1 MASSGS
7 FKTSSYEGRYL
18 EFSWSETSQN
28 VASNATTISWKL
40 KGGGGGS
47 TWYNAGNFKVV
58 IAGETVYSSAT
69 RIRLYD
75 GTTVASGT
83 YTFAH
88 NSDGTKSF
96 SVSAEAGIYS
106 VAVNC
111 TGSDTFTLN
120 TIARASQPS
129 LITWPEHTQNVGD
142 FGTEISIHMNRNSS
156 AFTHTVR
163 YQFGTQ
169 SGTIATKVETGTKW
183 TIPLSLMNLIPNNTS
198 GSGTV
203 YVDTYNGTTKIGTKW
218 CGFTATVPSSVKPT
232 CSIQVLDAT
241 DIKDTYG
248 NLVKGLS
255 KLYVKTTGTTAYS
268 SPIVSRSVTANGV
281 RYTAEEVTTGFLK
294 SAGKTTVTATVT
306 DGRGRTSAQKSAEF
320 DVLDYAKPS
329 VTALT
334 VSRCNQDGTANNRG
348 EYVKAVF
355 SAAVTSLNS
364 KNGATY
370 KLRYKKTSEADS
382 AWKTV
387 TLSAYTNKYAVSK
400 AEYIFAASGGSSY
413 NVEVTATDNHYSGK
427 KSTTASTAFTLVHYG
442 KNGDSISFGMVDD
455 ESDTMTVGMELKT
468 QGNRY
473 SFQAGAFNGEKGYTA
488 LAVITITELNANSP
502 ITFVLNKR
510 GTACP
515 MTLHARFASSSTT
528 TDPGLGA
535 FTYEGDNYGA
545 FLVKTATSTWTLYID
560 NTNGWSNPCI
570 VDWYTSKS
578 NMARMT
584 VTFPSEQVTTLP
596 EPYYRATPLAV
607 QSILDCFMPVGF
619 VIMLYSHADPND
631 MYPGTTWV
639 RISNAFPWFVDSS
652 GTIGQTGGEKT
663 VTLTTDQIPAHSH
676 GSVYSQHATG
686 TKDKAWYT
694 TAGTSVAYGSVS
706 TGGGGAHN
714 NMPPYI
720 QLSAWRRTE

>member
-1 MASSGS
+1 MASSGN

-28 VASNATTISWKL
+28 VANNATTISWKL
-40 KGGGGGS
+40 RGGGGGS

-58 IAGETVYSSAT
+58 IAGETVYSSAA

-83 YTFAH
+83 YTFKH

-96 SVSAEAGIYS
+96 SASAEAGIYS

-111 TGSDTFTLN
+111 TGSGTFTLDP
-120 TIARASQPS
+120 IARASQPS
-129 LITWPEHTQNVGD
+129 LITWPEHTQNVGN

-163 YQFGTQ
+163 YQFGAQ
-169 SGTIATKVETGTKW
+169 SGTIATGVTTGTTW
-183 TIPLSLMNLIPNNTS
+183 TIPLSLMNLIPNSTS
-198 GSGTV
+198 GSGTI
-203 YVDTYNGTTKIGTKW
+203 YVDTYNGQTKIGTKW

-241 DIKDTYG
+241 DIQETYG

-255 KLYVKTTGTTAYS
+255 KLYVKTTGTASYS
-268 SPIVSRSVTANGV
+268 SPIASRNVTANGV
-281 RYTAEEVTTGFLK
+281 RYTEEEVTTGFLT
-294 SAGKTTVTATVT
+294 SAGTATVKATVT
-306 DGRGRTSAQKSAEF
+306 DKRGRISAEKSASF
-320 DVLDYAKPS
+320 DVLDYAKPAI
-329 VTALT
+329 TALS

-370 KLRYKKTSEADS
+370 KLRYKKTSEAES

-387 TLSAYTNKYAVSK
+387 TLSAHTGKYTVTN
-400 AEYIFAASGGSSY
+400 AEYIFAASGSSSY
-413 NVEVTATDNHYSGK
+413 NVEVTATDNHYSGG
-427 KSTTASTAFTLVHYG
+427 KSTTASTAFTLAHYG

-455 ESDTMTVGMELKT
+455 ESGVMSNGLNLKQ
-468 QGNRY
+468 QGNRF
-473 SFQAGAFNGEKGYTA
+473 SFSSVGTA
-488 LAVITITELNANSP
+488 ETDGFILMARITITASNADSP
-502 ITFVLNKR
+502 ITFVFSRRK
-510 GTACP
+510 AKSP
-515 MTLHARFASSSTT
+515 MTVHVAFKSSSNTT
-528 TDPGLGA
+528 PELESIR
-535 FTYEGDNYGA
+535 YEGENYGA
-545 FLVKTATSTWTLYID
+545 YIVQSSSSVWDLYVQKVSQSD
-560 NTNGWSNPCI
+560 
-570 VDWYTSKS
+570 
-578 NMARMT
+578 T
-584 VTFPSEQVTTLP
+584 VTLNDWFTSYRQMKRVSVTFVGSIASAVP
-596 EPYYRATPLAV
+596 NPYYRATPLVV

-619 VIMLYSHADPND
+619 IIMLYSHADPNT

-639 RISNAFPWFVDSS
+639 RIYGAFPWFTDEN
-652 GTIGQTGGEKT
+652 GQIGLTGGERT
-663 VTLTTDQIPAHSH
+663 VTLTEKQIPAHSH
-676 GSVYSQHATG
+676 GSVYSQHAAG

-694 TAGTSVAYGSVS
+694 TSGTSVAYGAVS
-706 TGGGGAHN
+706 TGGGEAHN

-720 QLSAWRRTE
+720 QLSAWRRTA

>member
-18 EFSWSETSQN
+18 EFSWSESSQN
-28 VASNATTISWKL
+28 VANNATTISWRL

-58 IAGETVYSSAT
+58 IAGETVYSSAA

-83 YTFAH
+83 YTFGH

-96 SVSAEAGIYS
+96 SASAEAGIYS

-111 TGSDTFTLN
+111 TGSGTFTLDP
-120 TIARASQPS
+120 IARASQPS
-129 LITWPEHTQNVGD
+129 LITWPEHTQNVGN

-163 YQFGTQ
+163 YQFGSQ
-169 SGTIATKVETGTKW
+169 SGTIATGVTTGTTW
-183 TIPLSLMNLIPNNTS
+183 TIPLSLMNLIPNSTS
-198 GSGTV
+198 GSGTI
-203 YVDTYNGTTKIGTKW
+203 YVDTYNGATKIGTKW
-218 CGFTATVPSSVKPT
+218 CGFTATVPSSVKPA

-241 DIKDTYG
+241 DIQETYG

-255 KLYVKTTGTTAYS
+255 KLYVKTTGTVAYS
-268 SPIVSRSVTANGV
+268 SPIVSRSITANGV
-281 RYTAEEVTTGFLK
+281 RYTAEEVTTGFLA
-294 SAGKTTVTATVT
+294 SAGTTTVKATVT
-306 DGRGRTSAQKSAEF
+306 DKRGRTSAEKSASF

-329 VTALT
+329 VSALS

-370 KLRYKKTSEADS
+370 KLRYKKTSEAES

-387 TLSAYTNKYAVSK
+387 TLSAHTGKYTVTN
-400 AEYIFAASGGSSY
+400 AEYIFAASGSSSY
-413 NVEVTATDNHYSGK
+413 NVEVTATDNHYSGG

-442 KNGDSISFGMVDD
+442 KDGDSISFGVVDD
-455 ESDTMTVGMELKT
+455 ESGVMGNGLQLK
-468 QGNRY
+468 QLANRFA
-473 SFQAGAFNGEKGYTA
+473 FQAGAFSGEKGYTA
-488 LAVITITELNANSP
+488 LAVLTVTELNANSP

-515 MTLHARFASSSTT
+515 MTLHARFASSSST
-528 TDPGLGA
+528 TDPDLDS

-545 FLVKTATSTWTLYID
+545 FMVKTATSTWTLYVD
-560 NTNGWSNPCI
+560 NTSGWSNPCI

-578 NMARMT
+578 NMARIT
-584 VTFPSEQVTTLP
+584 VTFPDEQVTTLP
-596 EPYYRATPLAV
+596 QPYYRATPLVV

-619 VIMLYSHADPND
+619 IIMLYSHADPNT

-639 RISNAFPWFVDSS
+639 RIYGAFPWFTD
-652 GTIGQTGGEKT
+652 GNGQIGLTGGERT
-663 VTLTTDQIPAHSH
+663 VTLTEKQIPAHSH
-676 GSVYSQHATG
+676 GSVYSQHAAG

-694 TAGTSVAYGSVS
+694 TAGTSVAYGAVS
-706 TGGGGAHN
+706 TGGGEAHN

-720 QLSAWRRTE
+720 QLSAWRRTA